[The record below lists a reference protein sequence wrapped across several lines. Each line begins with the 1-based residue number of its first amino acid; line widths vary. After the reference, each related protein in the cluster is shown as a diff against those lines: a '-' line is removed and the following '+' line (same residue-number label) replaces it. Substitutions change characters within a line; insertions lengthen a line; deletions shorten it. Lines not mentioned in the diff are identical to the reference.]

1 MRVTLTTR
9 TWLAL
14 ALLALVLVPVL
25 TIIIIGLLLPRDLRF
40 PSNAAVDD
48 LTAHPSRWADRAWQ
62 VSERATLRHL
72 GVDVVIRD
80 SAGRTIYRS
89 GMDPLAP
96 ATAYPGAAAPAG
108 GVHTAI
114 AEDGQLQV
122 IVVRAGGQIRGTVEV
137 FEQSP
142 VLGAA
147 YLLPA
152 GGLLALVLVLVAIA
166 VFTARAV
173 QRPLAILSRAAHR
186 VAVNDL
192 AVTLPVSPV
201 REIADVSAAFATM
214 GAALSA
220 SLIRQAEI
228 EQERRLFIS
237 AIVHD
242 LRAPLFSLRGY
253 LEGLE
258 QGLAATPE
266 KAAKYTAICRER
278 ADALARL
285 IDDLFTYA
293 RLEYL
298 EQPPVYAPFDLG
310 ELLRN
315 TAETLHPQL
324 QAKGIV
330 LLWDGPAQPCHVSGD
345 ANLLA
350 RAVGNLLD
358 NARRYTPEGGTI
370 RVRWQSFGDHAEF
383 TVADSGPGIKAEDV
397 PHLFAPLYRGE
408 GSRNRQ
414 TGGAGLGL
422 TIARR
427 ILLAH
432 DGDLSVANGPHGGAV
447 FTGSLAWGTTPE
459 PPIIPSV

>member
-1 MRVTLTTR
+1 
-9 TWLAL
+9 
-14 ALLALVLVPVL
+14 
-25 TIIIIGLLLPRDLRF
+25 
-40 PSNAAVDD
+40 
-48 LTAHPSRWADRAWQ
+48 
-62 VSERATLRHL
+62 
-72 GVDVVIRD
+72 VVH
-80 SAGRTIYRS
+80 
-89 GMDPLAP
+89 
-96 ATAYPGAAAPAG
+96 
-108 GVHTAI
+108 V
-114 AEDGQLQV
+114 
-122 IVVRAGGQIRGTVEV
+122 GGQIRGTVDV
-137 FEQSP
+137 SGPLP
-142 VLGAA
+142 VLKASG
-147 YLLPA
+147 LILA
-152 GGLLALVLVLVAIA
+152 GGLLAFVLVLATIA

-186 VAVNDL
+186 VAINDL
-192 AVTLPVSPV
+192 AVTLPASPV
-201 REIADVSAAFATM
+201 REISDVSTAFATM

-220 SLIRQAEI
+220 SLQRQADI

-253 LEGLE
+253 LQGLE

-266 KAAKYTAICRER
+266 KSARYMTICRER

-285 IDDLFTYA
+285 VDDLFTYA

-298 EQPPVYAPFDLG
+298 EQQPVYAPLDLG

-330 LLWDGPAQPCHVSGD
+330 LLWEGPAQPFPVSGD
-345 ANLLA
+345 AHQLT
-350 RAVGNLLD
+350 RAVGNILD

-370 RVRWQSFGDHAEF
+370 RVRWRSLGDRAEF
-383 TVADSGPGIKAEDV
+383 TVADSGPGINAEDV
-397 PHLFAPLYRGE
+397 PHLFAPLFRGE

-432 DGDLSVANGPHGGAV
+432 DGDLSVANGPHRGAE
-447 FTGSLAWGTTPE
+447 FTGSIASQV
-459 PPIIPSV
+459 PPTIAAASAAPSAILTRPTASDASDHGARPAR